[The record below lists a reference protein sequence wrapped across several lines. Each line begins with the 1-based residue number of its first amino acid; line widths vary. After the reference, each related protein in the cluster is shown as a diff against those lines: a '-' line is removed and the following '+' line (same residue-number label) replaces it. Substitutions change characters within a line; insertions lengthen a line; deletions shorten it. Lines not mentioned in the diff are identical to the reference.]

1 MNAHATFD
9 TDDPIT
15 EAVNLLIEAENY
27 STLAQEMT
35 RAIERP
41 VMRVAYVDEH
51 ACFNALVD
59 LGETDRNAFERL
71 LKLIDAKRQEN
82 PKTAKRDYQ
91 RDIMRDRR
99 KRMAKAILLHEAR
112 SGPLRGTARAAEMTA
127 IRARWTRAKA
137 QFIVD
142 RQSSSSVNERLQATR
157 DFWEMVD
164 RQLDANLANVHR
176 TSAVV

>member
-1 MNAHATFD
+1 MNAHAIFD
-9 TDDPIT
+9 PVV
-15 EAVNLLIEAENY
+15 EAVNLLIEAPDY
-27 STLAQEMT
+27 SARAQEMT
-35 RAIERP
+35 RTLERP
-41 VMRVAYVDEH
+41 GLRVAYEGDL
-51 ACFNALVD
+51 ACLNALVD

-71 LKLIDAKRQEN
+71 LQLIEAKRKEN
-82 PKTAKRDYQ
+82 PKSAKRDYQ

-112 SGPLRGTARAAEMTA
+112 SGPLRGADRTTEMAA

-142 RQSSSSVNERLQATR
+142 RQSSSSTNERLQATR

-164 RQLDANLANVHR
+164 RQLDANIANLHR
-176 TSAVV
+176 TPAVA